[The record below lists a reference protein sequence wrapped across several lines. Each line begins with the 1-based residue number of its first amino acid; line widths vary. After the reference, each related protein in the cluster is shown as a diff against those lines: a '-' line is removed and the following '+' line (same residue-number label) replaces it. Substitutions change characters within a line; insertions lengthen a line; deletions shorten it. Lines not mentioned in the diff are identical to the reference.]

1 MKTLVL
7 ADNLRDSWNF
17 MDGRLCVFVSCVDV
31 SSGGNSIML
40 EKKKKKFKKTG
51 NFSRLAINNCG
62 DSG

>member
-17 MDGRLCVFVSCVDV
+17 MDGRLCVFVSCVDG

-40 EKKKKKFKKTG
+40 EKKKKFKKTG